1 MRDALHACSHRARV
15 LPHLS
20 MCSVT
25 KTEKQLAM
33 STNELTSLELD
44 GRSAFFSLEHRYQ
57 TGWYRQRLRIASSNH
72 QDNQGRNNRAIGH
85 AVIDG
90 KFESSRLALMPLLR
104 IEIKFYTYKIQIL
117 MLL

>member
-44 GRSAFFSLEHRYQ
+44 GRSPFFLSSIDI
-57 TGWYRQRLRIASSNH
+57 RQ
-72 QDNQGRNNRAIGH
+72 GGIGN
-85 AVIDG
+85 D
-90 KFESSRLALMPLLR
+90 
-104 IEIKFYTYKIQIL
+104 
-117 MLL
+117 